1 MPKRRNIEDMT
12 IEELRSRAAEIRT
25 AVTAPDADLD
35 ALDTEA
41 TAISERIA
49 QYDAETRRRQIAEKV
64 ANGEGTV
71 IRKFSDSTLTE
82 ERSFDIGSP
91 EYRTAWLKKIAIDER
106 GNKLFGELNEV
117 ESRAYTFLT
126 TNSSAVVPKD
136 TLNKIVELVR
146 SEAPMLADATP
157 SFFTRGFGVPR
168 HKAIDAGD
176 AKAVSEGEAND
187 DEQDTFDLLPLDG
200 VEIKKSITMS
210 KKMQIQ
216 SLDAFEQWLVQHLAD
231 RIRVAKEKQ
240 ILTRLDNTSTGIAET
255 NKITGKLSDDEV
267 RKIFS
272 LIKADGAKAFYANSS
287 MIWNVLAGL
296 TDSEGRKLFIPN
308 SMSDPIVAG
317 RIYGAAIKQDNN
329 IADNTLYAGVAKSI
343 LSNDF
348 DELEIVPQIEN
359 KTLKRIFTAYSLY
372 DAGLEDPEAMVK
384 YTHTPG

>member
-1 MPKRRNIEDMT
+1 MPTKNIEDMT
-12 IEELRSRAAEIRT
+12 IEELRSRAAQIRT

-49 QYDAETRRRQIAEKV
+49 QYDAEQRRRKIAEKV
-64 ANGEGTV
+64 ASGEGTV
-71 IRKFSDSTLTE
+71 VRKFSDSTLAE
-82 ERSFDIGSP
+82 ERSFDSGSP

-168 HKAIDAGD
+168 HKAIKAGD
-176 AKAVSEGEAND
+176 AKAVSEGEANE
-187 DEQDTFDLLPLDG
+187 DEQDEFDLLPIDG
-200 VEIKKSITMS
+200 VEIKKHVTMS

-240 ILTRLDNTSTGIAET
+240 MHTRLDSTDTGIAET

>member
-1 MPKRRNIEDMT
+1 MPTKNIEDMT

-35 ALDTEA
+35 ALDEEA

-49 QYDAETRRRQIAEKV
+49 QYDAEQRRRKIAEKV
-64 ANGEGTV
+64 ASGEGTV
-71 IRKFSDSTLTE
+71 VSKFSDSTLTE
-82 ERSFDIGSP
+82 ERSFDSGSP

-157 SFFTRGFGVPR
+157 SFFTRGFSVPR

-216 SLDAFEQWLVQHLAD
+216 SLDAFEQWLIQHLAD

>member
-1 MPKRRNIEDMT
+1 MPTKNIEDMT

-35 ALDTEA
+35 ALDKEA

-49 QYDAETRRRQIAEKV
+49 QYDAEQRRRKIAEKV
-64 ANGEGTV
+64 ASGEGTV
-71 IRKFSDSTLTE
+71 VRKFSDSTLTE
-82 ERSFDIGSP
+82 ERSFDSGSP

-157 SFFTRGFGVPR
+157 SFFTRGFSVPR

-216 SLDAFEQWLVQHLAD
+216 SLDAFEQWLIQHLAD

-240 ILTRLDNTSTGIAET
+240 ILTRLDNTGTGIAET

-329 IADNTLYAGVAKSI
+329 VADNTLYAGVAKSI

>member
-1 MPKRRNIEDMT
+1 MPTRNIEDMT
-12 IEELRSRAAEIRT
+12 IEELRSRAAQIRT

-49 QYDAETRRRQIAEKV
+49 QYDAEQRRRQIAQKV
-64 ANGEGTV
+64 ASGEGTV
-71 IRKFSDSTLTE
+71 VRKFSDSTLTE
-82 ERSFDIGSP
+82 ERSFDSGSP

-157 SFFTRGFGVPR
+157 SFFTRGFSVPR

-176 AKAVSEGEAND
+176 AKVVSEGEAND

-216 SLDAFEQWLVQHLAD
+216 SLDAFEQWLIQHLAD

-240 ILTRLDNTSTGIAET
+240 ILTRLDNTGTGIAET

-329 IADNTLYAGVAKSI
+329 VADNTLYAGVAKSI

>member
-1 MPKRRNIEDMT
+1 MATKNIEDMT

-41 TAISERIA
+41 TAISERIT
-49 QYDAETRRRQIAEKV
+49 QYEAEQRRRDIAAK
-64 ANGEGTV
+64 AASGEGTV

-82 ERSFDIGSP
+82 ERSFDSGSP

-117 ESRAYTFLT
+117 ESRAYTLLT

-216 SLDAFEQWLVQHLAD
+216 SLDAFEQWLIQHLAD

-240 ILTRLDNTSTGIAET
+240 ILTRLDNTGTGIAET

-329 IADNTLYAGVAKSI
+329 VADNTLYAGVAKSI